1 MKITYMGRTIQCDRC
16 TETDGK
22 LTIYQDGLPSI
33 EIANIPDLGLI
44 ETEDG
49 IIEHILTPLE
59 QAQEDINDLQADL
72 AEKTAEA
79 AQWYQDY
86 LEIFADNEAKRSRLD
101 RIEALL
107 DSLDDV
113 PTLQGLI
120 AFVRNLREI
129 ISEVH

>member
-16 TETDGK
+16 IETDGK

>member
-49 IIEHILTPLE
+49 IIEHILTPLG

>member
-1 MKITYMGRTIQCDRC
+1 MGRTIQCDRC